1 MMLPRCHSKRRLLK
15 MERDSIQISAATVEE
30 ALELALR
37 ELDADREEVAVE
49 VVSQGRPGF
58 FGIGGEQ
65 ARVSVTRLASAQG
78 LASIAL
84 GAINSLILKMGVSVL
99 ATIRFSGSEEE
110 GPVIDVQ
117 GEDSALLIGKRG
129 ETLQAFQYL
138 VNLGLNKIV
147 QSHPVVSIDVENY
160 KERRSKSL
168 EALASRVAD
177 RVRNGGKPITLEPM
191 SPAERRV
198 IHMALSDHP
207 SVTTESIGQ
216 GPQRQVSVM
225 LRRDGS

>member
-1 MMLPRCHSKRRLLK
+1 
-15 MERDSIQISAATVEE
+15 MEKDSIQISAATVEE

-99 ATIRFSGSEEE
+99 ATIKSSGNEDE

-138 VNLGLNKIV
+138 VNLGLNKAV
-147 QSHPVVSIDVENY
+147 QSHPVVVIDVEKY
-160 KERRSKSL
+160 KERRAKSL

-177 RVRNGGKPITLEPM
+177 RVKKSGKTITLEPM
-191 SPAERRV
+191 SPAERRL
-198 IHMALSDHP
+198 IHMVLSDHP
-207 SVTTESIGQ
+207 SVTTESVGH
-216 GPQRQVSVM
+216 GSQRQVSVM
-225 LRRDGS
+225 LRHDGS

>member
-1 MMLPRCHSKRRLLK
+1 

-37 ELDADREEVAVE
+37 ELDVDREEVAVE

-84 GAINSLILKMGVSVL
+84 GAINLLILKMGVSVL

-177 RVRNGGKPITLEPM
+177 KVKNGGKPITLEPM

>member
-1 MMLPRCHSKRRLLK
+1 
-15 MERDSIQISAATVEE
+15 MEKDSIQISAATIEE
-30 ALELALR
+30 ALEIALR
-37 ELDADREEVAVE
+37 ELDADREEVGVE

-65 ARVSVTRLASAQG
+65 ARVSVTRLTSDQG
-78 LASIAL
+78 LASMAL

-99 ATIRFSGSEEE
+99 ATIRFSGNEEE
-110 GPVIDVQ
+110 GPVIDMQ

-147 QSHPVVSIDVENY
+147 QSHPVVVIDVENY
-160 KERRSKSL
+160 KERRGKSL
-168 EALASRVAD
+168 EALASRTAD
-177 RVRNGGKPITLEPM
+177 RVKRGGKPITLEPM

-207 SVTTESIGQ
+207 SVTSESVGQ
-216 GPQRQVSVM
+216 GSQRQVSVM

>member
-1 MMLPRCHSKRRLLK
+1 
-15 MERDSIQISAATVEE
+15 MEKDSIQISPATVEE

-65 ARVSVTRLASAQG
+65 ARVRVTRLASAQG

-99 ATIRFSGSEEE
+99 ATIKSSGNEEE

-138 VNLGLNKIV
+138 VNLGLNKAV
-147 QSHPVVSIDVENY
+147 QSHPVVVIDVEKY
-160 KERRSKSL
+160 KERRAKSL

-177 RVRNGGKPITLEPM
+177 RVKKSGKPITLEPM
-191 SPAERRV
+191 SPAERRL
-198 IHMALSDHP
+198 IHMVLPDHP
-207 SVTTESIGQ
+207 SVTTESVGH
-216 GPQRQVSVM
+216 GSQRQVSVM
-225 LRRDGS
+225 LRHDGS

>member
-1 MMLPRCHSKRRLLK
+1 
-15 MERDSIQISAATVEE
+15 MEKDSIQISAATIEE

-37 ELDADREEVAVE
+37 ELDVDREEVAVE

-84 GAINSLILKMGVSVL
+84 GAINLLILKMGVSVL
-99 ATIRFSGSEEE
+99 ATIRFSGGEEE

-177 RVRNGGKPITLEPM
+177 KVKNGGKPITLEPM